1 MNTRRNK
8 NVKYNFIKKR
18 ERSREKDLKDKDKIE
33 YHKIILQSNLK
44 IPLESFIENEIK
56 TKYFIIN

>member
-8 NVKYNFIKKR
+8 NVKHYFIKRR
-18 ERSREKDLKDKDKIE
+18 ERSREKDLKHEDKIE

-44 IPLESFIENEIK
+44 LPLESLIENEIK
-56 TKYFIIN
+56 KKYYIIN

>member
-18 ERSREKDLKDKDKIE
+18 ERSRETDLKDKDKIE